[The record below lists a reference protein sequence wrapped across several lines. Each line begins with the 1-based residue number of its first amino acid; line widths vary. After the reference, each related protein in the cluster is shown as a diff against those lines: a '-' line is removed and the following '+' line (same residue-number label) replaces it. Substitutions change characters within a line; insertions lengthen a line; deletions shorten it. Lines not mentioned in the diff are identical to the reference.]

1 MTVPS
6 SPFARTRR
14 RLLLST
20 AAAAA
25 LVLCGCGRAVP
36 AAPPVHFNSVDLT
49 GASYAH
55 QFSLPDFDGKVRTL
69 ADFKG
74 KVTAVFFGYTQC
86 PDACPTTMAAL
97 AGVAKT
103 LGPDAARLQVVFVT
117 VDPARDTAPLL
128 KSYVTNFNP
137 GFLALRGDDAQTRA
151 VAKEFKV
158 FYEKVPGKT
167 ADAYSID
174 HTAGTYLFDT
184 QGRIRLFARQNM
196 DPDQL
201 TADIKALLAEPA

>member
-1 MTVPS
+1 MNLH
-6 SPFARTRR
+6 R
-14 RLLLST
+14 RLTL
-20 AAAAA
+20 AFAAA
-25 LVLCGCGRAVP
+25 LSALALAGCDRSAP
-36 AAPPVHFNSVDLT
+36 AAPAHHFNAVDLT
-49 GASYAH
+49 GASYAQ

-86 PDACPTTMAAL
+86 PDACPTTMAEL
-97 AGVAKT
+97 AGIEKT
-103 LGPDAARLQVVFVT
+103 LGADAARVQVVFIT
-117 VDPARDTAPLL
+117 VDPSRDTAALL

-137 GFLALRGDDAQTRA
+137 GFLALRGDEAQTQA

-167 ADAYSID
+167 ATDYSID
-174 HTAGTYLFDT
+174 HTAGTYIFDT

-201 TADIKALLAEPA
+201 TGDLKALLAEHG

>member
-1 MTVPS
+1 MNLH
-6 SPFARTRR
+6 R
-14 RLLLST
+14 RLTL
-20 AAAAA
+20 AFAAA
-25 LVLCGCGRAVP
+25 LSALALAGCDRSAP
-36 AAPPVHFNSVDLT
+36 AAPAHHFNAVDLT
-49 GASYAH
+49 GASYAQ

-86 PDACPTTMAAL
+86 PDACPTTMAEL
-97 AGVAKT
+97 AGIEKT
-103 LGPDAARLQVVFVT
+103 LGADAARVQVVFIT
-117 VDPARDTAPLL
+117 VDPSRDTAPLL

-137 GFLALRGDDAQTRA
+137 GFLALRGDEAQTQA

-167 ADAYSID
+167 ATDYSID
-174 HTAGTYLFDT
+174 HTAGTYIFDT

-201 TADIKALLAEPA
+201 TADLKALLAE

>member
-1 MTVPS
+1 MNLH
-6 SPFARTRR
+6 R
-14 RLLLST
+14 RLTL
-20 AAAAA
+20 AFAAA
-25 LVLCGCGRAVP
+25 LSALALAGCDRSAP
-36 AAPPVHFNSVDLT
+36 AAPAHHFNAVDLT
-49 GASYAH
+49 GASYAQ

-86 PDACPTTMAAL
+86 PDACPTTMAEL
-97 AGVAKT
+97 AGIEKT
-103 LGPDAARLQVVFVT
+103 LGADAARVQVVFIT
-117 VDPARDTAPLL
+117 VDPSRDTAALL

-137 GFLALRGDDAQTRA
+137 GFLALRGDEAQTQA

-167 ADAYSID
+167 ATDYSID
-174 HTAGTYLFDT
+174 HTAGTYIFDT

-201 TADIKALLAEPA
+201 TADLKALLAE

>member
-1 MTVPS
+1 MNPH
-6 SPFARTRR
+6 R
-14 RLLLST
+14 RLTL
-20 AAAAA
+20 AFAAA
-25 LVLCGCGRAVP
+25 LSALALAGCDRSAP
-36 AAPPVHFNSVDLT
+36 AAPAHHFNAVDLT
-49 GASYAH
+49 GASYAQ

-86 PDACPTTMAAL
+86 PDACPTTMAEL
-97 AGVAKT
+97 AGIEKT
-103 LGPDAARLQVVFVT
+103 LGADAARVQVVFIT
-117 VDPARDTAPLL
+117 VDPSRDTAPLL

-137 GFLALRGDDAQTRA
+137 GFLALRGDEAQTQA

-167 ADAYSID
+167 ATDYSID
-174 HTAGTYLFDT
+174 HTAGTYIFDT

-201 TADIKALLAEPA
+201 TADLKTLLAE

>member
-1 MTVPS
+1 MNLH
-6 SPFARTRR
+6 R
-14 RLLLST
+14 RLTLAFAVALS
-20 AAAAA
+20 A
-25 LVLCGCGRAVP
+25 LALAGCDRSAP
-36 AAPPVHFNSVDLT
+36 AAPAHHFNAVDLT
-49 GASYAH
+49 GASYAQ

-86 PDACPTTMAAL
+86 PDACPTTMAEL
-97 AGVAKT
+97 AGIEKT
-103 LGPDAARLQVVFVT
+103 LGADAARVQVVFIT
-117 VDPARDTAPLL
+117 VDPSRDTAPLL

-137 GFLALRGDDAQTRA
+137 GFLALRGDEAQTQA

-167 ADAYSID
+167 ATDYSID
-174 HTAGTYLFDT
+174 HTAGTYIFDT

-201 TADIKALLAEPA
+201 TADLKALLAE

>member
-1 MTVPS
+1 MNLH
-6 SPFARTRR
+6 R
-14 RLLLST
+14 RLTLAFAVALS
-20 AAAAA
+20 A
-25 LVLCGCGRAVP
+25 LALAGCDRSAP
-36 AAPPVHFNSVDLT
+36 AAPAHHFNAVDLT
-49 GASYAH
+49 GASYAQ

-86 PDACPTTMAAL
+86 PDACPTTMAEL
-97 AGVAKT
+97 AGIEKT
-103 LGPDAARLQVVFVT
+103 LGADAARVQVVFIT
-117 VDPARDTAPLL
+117 VDPSRDTAPLL

-137 GFLALRGDDAQTRA
+137 GFLALRGDEAQTQA

-167 ADAYSID
+167 ATDYSID
-174 HTAGTYLFDT
+174 HTAGTYVFDT

-201 TADIKALLAEPA
+201 TADLKALLAE

>member
-1 MTVPS
+1 MNLH
-6 SPFARTRR
+6 R
-14 RLLLST
+14 RLTLAFAVALS
-20 AAAAA
+20 A
-25 LVLCGCGRAVP
+25 LALAGCDRSAP
-36 AAPPVHFNSVDLT
+36 AAPAHHFNAVDLT
-49 GASYAH
+49 GASYAQ

-86 PDACPTTMAAL
+86 PDACPTTMAEL
-97 AGVAKT
+97 AGIEKT
-103 LGPDAARLQVVFVT
+103 LGADAARVQVVFIT
-117 VDPARDTAPLL
+117 VDPSRDTAALL

-137 GFLALRGDDAQTRA
+137 GFLALRGDEAQTQA

-167 ADAYSID
+167 ATDYSID
-174 HTAGTYLFDT
+174 HTAGTYIFDT

-201 TADIKALLAEPA
+201 TADLKALLAE

>member
-1 MTVPS
+1 MNLH
-6 SPFARTRR
+6 R
-14 RLLLST
+14 RLTLAFAVALS
-20 AAAAA
+20 A
-25 LVLCGCGRAVP
+25 LALAGCDRSAP
-36 AAPPVHFNSVDLT
+36 AAPAHHFNAVDLT
-49 GASYAH
+49 GASYAQ

-86 PDACPTTMAAL
+86 PDACPTTMAEL
-97 AGVAKT
+97 AGIEKT
-103 LGPDAARLQVVFVT
+103 LGADAARVQVVFIT
-117 VDPARDTAPLL
+117 VDPSRDTAALL

-137 GFLALRGDDAQTRA
+137 GFLALRGDEAQTQA

-167 ADAYSID
+167 ATDYSID
-174 HTAGTYLFDT
+174 HTAGTYIFDT

-201 TADIKALLAEPA
+201 TGDLKALLVE

>member
-1 MTVPS
+1 MNLH
-6 SPFARTRR
+6 R
-14 RLLLST
+14 RLTL
-20 AAAAA
+20 AFAAA
-25 LVLCGCGRAVP
+25 LSALALAGCDRSAP
-36 AAPPVHFNSVDLT
+36 AAPAHHFNAVDLT
-49 GASYAH
+49 GASYAQ

-86 PDACPTTMAAL
+86 PDACPTTMAEL
-97 AGVAKT
+97 AGIEKT
-103 LGPDAARLQVVFVT
+103 LGADAARVQVVFIT
-117 VDPARDTAPLL
+117 VDPSRDTAALL

-137 GFLALRGDDAQTRA
+137 GFLALRGDEAQTQA

-167 ADAYSID
+167 ATDYSID
-174 HTAGTYLFDT
+174 HTAGTYIFDT

-201 TADIKALLAEPA
+201 TGDLKALLAEQG